1 MFNHIVMFWWKSGV
15 TAQEVAV
22 VSAGLSSLPDQIA
35 EIRRYEHGS
44 DLGVGTG
51 ATNADYVL
59 LSEFDSSESWRIYA
73 EHPAHVAV
81 IETSIKP
88 IVDKIER
95 IQFDVI

>member
-1 MFNHIVMFWWKSGV
+1 MFNHIVMFWWKSGA
-15 TAQEVAV
+15 TAQEVAA
-22 VSAGLSSLPDQIA
+22 VSAGLSSLPDQIS

-44 DLGVGTG
+44 DLGIGTG
-51 ATNADYVL
+51 AANADYVL
-59 LSEFDSSESWRIYA
+59 LAEFDSSESWRIYA

-95 IQFDVI
+95 IQFEIT